1 MTARFNVTDDLNL
14 FLGGRV
20 VDYRVTGLNPTIRE
34 SGRFIPYVGAVYD
47 LNDTYSVYA
56 SYTDIFMPQDSWYRD
71 SSNKLLEPDEGQNY
85 EIGIRANISTDDSIP
100 VSPTSRFMRKTAR
113 RKTPST
119 TANRPTPPS
128 PTPTRASRPRPRAT
142 RRKSR

>member
-1 MTARFNVTDDLNL
+1 TIPTPSTPAIPTSSCRRTVGIATAATSCS
-14 FLGGRV
+14 
-20 VDYRVTGLNPTIRE
+20 NPTKARTTR
-34 SGRFIPYVGAVYD
+34 S
-47 LNDTYSVYA
+47 A
-56 SYTDIFMPQDSWYRD
+56 SRV
-71 SSNKLLEPDEGQNY
+71 
-85 EIGIRANISTDDSIP
+85 NISTDDSIP

-142 RRKSR
+142 RRKSRVNWRQAGRFRLAIPTRSFATTVARRFPPGSLRTS